1 MVGTITNITTK
12 ERQEQDKDWYKMKKE
27 LKEQF
32 LPLNYMPNFKNL
44 HNLKHIG
51 SIEEHIK
58 AFYKLLARIDL
69 NEK

>member
-1 MVGTITNITTK
+1 
-12 ERQEQDKDWYKMKKE
+12 MKKK

-32 LPLNYMPNFKNL
+32 LPLNYMPNFFKNL

-58 AFYKLLARIDL
+58 AFYKLMARVDL